1 MNHTVDDIPVFQEH
15 ATNLPSSTSSSPS
28 SSLVI
33 PSQSFTPTLETETE
47 TEVTS
52 YSEMAT
58 TATFYNTKHVM
69 NAILLIACFSFVS
82 YSVFNVDHGM
92 TRGWTLE
99 EKAMRIPLDNWA
111 SYESSLNTQPVIT
124 KTMINVIIYLLG
136 DWAR

>member
-1 MNHTVDDIPVFQEH
+1 MRAIIP
-15 ATNLPSSTSSSPS
+15 AYT
-28 SSLVI
+28 I
-33 PSQSFTPTLETETE
+33 
-47 TEVTS
+47 
-52 YSEMAT
+52 
-58 TATFYNTKHVM
+58 
-69 NAILLIACFSFVS
+69 
-82 YSVFNVDHGM
+82 FNVDHGM